1 MRKRPSAEDGV
12 YPLGKGKEAETRANR
27 PGDTM
32 IAFCFDGTL
41 RKTGVASG
49 LERENGQARWWCRG
63 GNARNS
69 ALEFW
74 SKRLGICL
82 VCLLALIVTLGAHAG
97 FTPNPG
103 FPAVQAWLAPSD
115 VTGSSIVNAASE
127 SGDAQ
132 PLNYTWSATR
142 IDTVIRL
149 RGSVPSEEDRRTVL
163 GMVKAHFPD
172 LEVEDR
178 LKVAIGAPPKEQWL
192 GAVSF
197 GLKQL
202 AHLKRG
208 SARLL
213 NVGLKVE
220 GEARSATD
228 YVDAK
233 KALAGPLPTGLTIL
247 DDGIKPP
254 IADPF
259 VFVAD
264 LSANAL
270 SLSGSV
276 PSEDA
281 RKQVRELARQFFER
295 PELDDRLE
303 LASGAPKNWDEAVS
317 AALRALSR
325 LDSGKISLS
334 GLAVTIEG
342 VAPDKGTAVAVSYQ
356 LRRDLPRLFST
367 SESISWKEAAAEPDE
382 ASRVIPRI
390 KAIARAKE
398 HLPDGELLPLKP
410 LLESE

>member
-1 MRKRPSAEDGV
+1 
-12 YPLGKGKEAETRANR
+12 
-27 PGDTM
+27 
-32 IAFCFDGTL
+32 
-41 RKTGVASG
+41 
-49 LERENGQARWWCRG
+49 LERENGQARWCRG
-63 GNARNS
+63 GNAPNS
-69 ALEFW
+69 AFEFW

-82 VCLLALIVTLGAHAG
+82 IFSLAVIVALGARAG
-97 FTPNPG
+97 FTPRPS
-103 FPAVQAWLAPSD
+103 FPAVQAWLGPEGA
-115 VTGSSIVNAASE
+115 TGSLAVNAAAEKSNT
-127 SGDAQ
+127 Q
-132 PLNYTWSATR
+132 PLAYTWSATR
-142 IDTVIRL
+142 TESIIRL

-178 LKVAIGAPPKEQWL
+178 MKVAMGAPPKEQWL

-202 AHLKRG
+202 AHLKHG

-220 GEARSATD
+220 GEARSAGD
-228 YVDAK
+228 YADAK
-233 KALAGPLPTGLTIL
+233 KAFAGPLPTGLAIL

-264 LSANAL
+264 LSANTL

-281 RKQVRELARQFFER
+281 RKEVRELARQFFER
-295 PELDDRLE
+295 PGLDDRLE

-317 AALRALSR
+317 AALRALSQ

-367 SESISWKEAAAEPDE
+367 SESISWKEAAAEPDD
-382 ASRVIPRI
+382 ASQVIPRI
-390 KAIARAKE
+390 KAIAHAKE
-398 HLPDGELLPLKP
+398 HLPNGELLPLKP